1 MSGYVCTLLYP
12 GASNAVKTAMGCEGE
27 QKFSQKAGSP
37 KGLASLVS
45 LIPTSNQGEIN
56 LTVINIK

>member
-1 MSGYVCTLLYP
+1 
-12 GASNAVKTAMGCEGE
+12 MGCEGE

-45 LIPTSNQGEIN
+45 LIPTSDQGEIN